1 MAQKKE
7 YRIKVEGQS
16 IPVTEEVYLT
26 YYCMRR
32 RELHLKEKDA
42 KL

>member
-7 YRIKVEGQS
+7 YRIKVEGQL

-26 YYCMRR
+26 YYRMRR
-32 RELHLKEKDA
+32 RELHHTLG
-42 KL
+42 